1 VSLARNTE
9 KSIAARRATPVAC
22 AWRPLAALCAVV
34 LTLPLAACG
43 RDEPDLSNG
52 KAQFVEKCGS
62 CHELARAG
70 TGGTQGPSLDAAF
83 QTALA
88 DGIDRDT
95 VEGIVHKQILHPRS
109 DSIMP
114 AGLVKGDDARDVAA
128 YVGFAADKS
137 GQDEGRLAS
146 AGLAQA
152 KTGEQ
157 IFTAAGCAGCH
168 TFAPAG
174 SNGTIGPNLDELAQA
189 AGEREPG
196 KSAEEY
202 VRESLTKPEAFLVQ
216 GFGNAMPSFE
226 GRLTD
231 KQIQALVDYLLQNGG
246 G

>member
-1 VSLARNTE
+1 VSLIRN
-9 KSIAARRATPVAC
+9 
-22 AWRPLAALCAVV
+22 PLAAVLCAVA
-34 LTLPLAACG
+34 LALPLGACG
-43 RDEPDLSNG
+43 RDEADLSNG
-52 KAQFVEKCGS
+52 KAHFVEKCGS

-70 TGGTQGPSLDAAF
+70 TAGTQGPSLDAAF

-95 VEGIVHKQILHPRS
+95 VEGIVHDQILNPRKN
-109 DSIMP
+109 SIMP
-114 AGLVKGDDARDVAA
+114 ARLVEGDDARDVAA
-128 YVGFAADKS
+128 YVGYAADRS
-137 GQDEGRLAS
+137 GNDEGALAT

-168 TFAPAG
+168 TFSPAG
-174 SNGTIGPNLDELAQA
+174 SNGTIGPNLDELAA
-189 AGEREPG
+189 AADQREPG

-202 VRESLTKPEAFLVQ
+202 VRESLTNPEAFLAE
-216 GFGNAMPSFE
+216 GFGNAMPSYE

-231 KQIQALVDYLLQNGG
+231 EQIQALIDYLLENGG

>member
-1 VSLARNTE
+1 VSLTRN
-9 KSIAARRATPVAC
+9 
-22 AWRPLAALCAVV
+22 PLAAALCAVA
-34 LTLPLAACG
+34 LALPLGACG
-43 RDEPDLSNG
+43 RDEPDLTNG

-70 TGGTQGPSLDAAF
+70 TAGTQGPSLDAAF

-95 VEGIVHKQILHPRS
+95 VEGIVHDQILNPRRN
-109 DSIMP
+109 SIMP
-114 AGLVKGDDARDVAA
+114 AGLVKGDDARDVSA
-128 YVGFAADKS
+128 YVGYAAARS
-137 GQDEGRLAS
+137 GSDEGALAS

-174 SNGTIGPNLDELAQA
+174 SNGTIGPNLNELAA
-189 AGEREPG
+189 VAGEREPG

-202 VRESLTKPEAFLVQ
+202 VRESLTMPEAFLAP

-231 KQIQALVDYLLQNGG
+231 EQIQTLVEYLLQNGG

>member
-1 VSLARNTE
+1 M
-9 KSIAARRATPVAC
+9 
-22 AWRPLAALCAVV
+22 
-34 LTLPLAACG
+34 LPLAACG

-62 CHELARAG
+62 CHELGRAG
-70 TGGTQGPSLDAAF
+70 TAGTQGPSLDSAF

-95 VEGIVHKQILHPRS
+95 IEGIVHKQILHPRRN
-109 DSIMP
+109 SIMP
-114 AGLVKGDDARDVAA
+114 AGLVKGDDAGDVAA
-128 YVGFAADKS
+128 YVGYAAARS
-137 GQDEGRLAS
+137 GDDEGALAT

-152 KTGEQ
+152 KTGDQ

-168 TFAPAG
+168 TFGPAG
-174 SNGTIGPNLDELAQA
+174 SNGTIGPNLDELAAA
-189 AGEREPG
+189 AGNREPG

-202 VRESLTKPEAFLVQ
+202 VRESITKPEAFLAE

-231 KQIQALVDYLLQNGG
+231 EQIQALVDYLLENGG

>member
-1 VSLARNTE
+1 M
-9 KSIAARRATPVAC
+9 
-22 AWRPLAALCAVV
+22 
-34 LTLPLAACG
+34 LPLAACG
-43 RDEPDLSNG
+43 RDEADLTNG

-70 TGGTQGPSLDAAF
+70 TAGTQGPSLDAAF

-95 VEGIVHKQILHPRS
+95 VDGIVHDQILNPRKN
-109 DSIMP
+109 SIMP
-114 AGLVKGDDARDVAA
+114 ARLVTGEDARDVAA
-128 YVGFAADKS
+128 YVGYAAARPGDDQ
-137 GQDEGRLAS
+137 GALAT

-168 TFAPAG
+168 TFSPAG
-174 SNGTIGPNLDELAQA
+174 SNGTIGPNLDDLAAA
-189 AGEREPG
+189 AGKREPG

-202 VRESLTKPEAFLVQ
+202 VRESLTNPEAFLAE
-216 GFGNAMPSFE
+216 GFGNAMPSYE

-231 KQIQALVDYLLQNGG
+231 EQIQALVDYLLKNGG

>member
-1 VSLARNTE
+1 VSLTRY
-9 KSIAARRATPVAC
+9 S
-22 AWRPLAALCAVV
+22 LAAVMCAVA

-43 RDEPDLSNG
+43 RDEADLTNG
-52 KAQFVEKCGS
+52 KAKFVEKCGS
-62 CHELARAG
+62 CHTLARAG
-70 TGGTQGPSLDAAF
+70 TAGTQGPSLDAAF

-114 AGLVKGDDARDVAA
+114 AGLVQGDDASDVAA
-128 YVGFAADKS
+128 YVGFAAAKRGDDQ
-137 GQDEGRLAS
+137 GALAT

-152 KTGEQ
+152 KTGDQ

-174 SNGTIGPNLDELAQA
+174 SNGTIGPNLNDLKA
-189 AGEREPG
+189 AAAKLG
-196 KSAEEY
+196 KGKTPEEY
-202 VRESLTKPEAFLVQ
+202 VRESILDPGAVIVP
-216 GFGNAMPSFE
+216 GFSNAMPSFK

-231 KQIQALVDYLLQNGG
+231 KQIQTLIDYLLKSGG

>member
-1 VSLARNTE
+1 VSLAHNT
-9 KSIAARRATPVAC
+9 TN
-22 AWRPLAALCAVV
+22 PLTSALYPPA
-34 LTLPLAACG
+34 LMLPLAACG

-62 CHELARAG
+62 CHELGRAG
-70 TGGTQGPSLDAAF
+70 TAGTQGPSLDAAF
-83 QTALA
+83 QAALA

-95 VEGIVHKQILHPRS
+95 IEGIVHDQILNPRKN
-109 DSIMP
+109 SIMP
-114 AGLVKGDDARDVAA
+114 AGLVKGDDARDVSA
-128 YVGFAADKS
+128 YVGFAAAKS
-137 GQDEGRLAS
+137 GDDQGALAT

-174 SNGTIGPNLDELAQA
+174 SNGTIGPNLDELAAA

-202 VRESLTKPEAFLVQ
+202 VSESLTNPEAFLAE
-216 GFGNAMPSFE
+216 GFGNAMPSYE

-231 KQIQALVDYLLQNGG
+231 EQIQALIEYLLQTGG